1 VRENEKDVEGEDS
14 NIELERMMVRAQ
26 GRVRDRFRYSDK
38 EMAVERSDT
47 PTVAETRGPNG

>member
-1 VRENEKDVEGEDS
+1 MRENEKDVEGEDS

-38 EMAVERSDT
+38 EMAV
-47 PTVAETRGPNG
+47 